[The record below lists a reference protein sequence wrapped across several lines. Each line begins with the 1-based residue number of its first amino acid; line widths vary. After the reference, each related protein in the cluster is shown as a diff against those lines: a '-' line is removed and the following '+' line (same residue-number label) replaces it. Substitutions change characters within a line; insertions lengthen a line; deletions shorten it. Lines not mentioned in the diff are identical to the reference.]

1 MSNKTIIVTD
11 VNSSITHEEAKKIG
25 VRLIDMPFL
34 VEDKEYIEDKDC
46 TYEEFFEILQQGKN
60 VSTSQP
66 SPATIIDTW
75 DELLEE
81 YDYVL
86 HIPMSSALSGSVSTA
101 KGLAQDYDGK
111 VVVVDN
117 KRISITQRATV
128 YEALRLLKN
137 GKTATEIC
145 EILESTWNNNSIY
158 IAVNTLEL
166 LKKGGRITPA
176 AAGIATAL
184 NLKPVLKIRGEKL
197 DSFANVRGMKKA
209 KKTMLEAIRKDYEER
224 FNDGNYE
231 LNVAYSG
238 DIEAANEWLTQ
249 AREYF
254 NDDSISLFKLPIS
267 ICCHI
272 GGGALAIAIS
282 EKATL

>member
-1 MSNKTIIVTD
+1 MFRFHHTKT
-11 VNSSITHEEAKKIG
+11 
-25 VRLIDMPFL
+25 
-34 VEDKEYIEDKDC
+34 
-46 TYEEFFEILQQGKN
+46 
-60 VSTSQP
+60 
-66 SPATIIDTW
+66 
-75 DELLEE
+75 
-81 YDYVL
+81 DYG
-86 HIPMSSALSGSVSTA
+86 A
-101 KGLAQDYDGK
+101 
-111 VVVVDN
+111 
-117 KRISITQRATV
+117 
-128 YEALRLLKN
+128 LKN

-166 LKKGGRITPA
+166 LKKGGRITPT

-249 AREYF
+249 AKEFF

-282 EKATL
+282 EKTTL